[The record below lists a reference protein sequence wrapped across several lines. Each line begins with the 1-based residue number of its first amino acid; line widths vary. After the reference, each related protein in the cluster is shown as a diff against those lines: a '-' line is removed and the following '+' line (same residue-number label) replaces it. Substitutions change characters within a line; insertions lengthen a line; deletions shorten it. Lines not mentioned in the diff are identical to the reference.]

1 MHCFPRS
8 LWLNLSLKL
17 SICQWTYIF
26 VYLPTFA
33 FLTDSRSV
41 CLFIIYLYT
50 HFNHDFIL
58 KYMWMVFACV
68 CMCARLC
75 MCTHNHARPWE
86 RFREK
91 VHLTIEKYSR
101 NSNISFSQSI
111 NWQSLQIFLAGE
123 SGIALADKR
132 RRYWL
137 RRYIRSFIFR
147 RQYKKEKKKRMIMV
161 NNEMNNYYLISTAF
175 KLLSYYCPLVFP
187 LHTMETIWEQTVD
200 WQ

>member
-1 MHCFPRS
+1 MHCFPHS

-17 SICQWTYIF
+17 SICQWIYLF
-26 VYLPTFA
+26 VYLPTFV
-33 FLTDSRSV
+33 FLTNSRSV
-41 CLFIIYLYT
+41 CVFIIYLST

-68 CMCARLC
+68 CMCARWC
-75 MCTHNHARPWE
+75 MCTHNHARRWE

-132 RRYWL
+132 RYWL

-147 RQYKKEKKKRMIMV
+147 RQYKKEREKKDDCG
-161 NNEMNNYYLISTAF
+161 E
-175 KLLSYYCPLVFP
+175 
-187 LHTMETIWEQTVD
+187 
-200 WQ
+200 